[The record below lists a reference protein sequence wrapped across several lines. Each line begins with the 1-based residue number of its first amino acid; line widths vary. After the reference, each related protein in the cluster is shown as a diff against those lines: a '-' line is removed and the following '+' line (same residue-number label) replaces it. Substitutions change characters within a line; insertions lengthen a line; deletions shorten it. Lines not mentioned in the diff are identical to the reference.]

1 MAERLTIA
9 RPYAKAVFAE
19 AVAGKRLAEW
29 SAVLQTAAAVSADAR
44 VKPLFGN
51 PQVSAA
57 QLVELFTGVGGAGF
71 DTQIADQA
79 RNLLATL
86 ADYRRL
92 PFLPEISTAYE
103 RLRAEYE
110 RTVEVT
116 VTSAV
121 ALSAGQQQRLTAA
134 LSKRLARDVR
144 LHTEIDTKLMGGAV
158 LKADD
163 LVIDGSIAGGLTQL
177 AARVAG

>member
-57 QLVELFTGVGGAGF
+57 QLVELFSGVGGAGF
-71 DTQIADQA
+71 DTQA

-92 PFLPEISTAYE
+92 PFLPEISTAFE

>member
-9 RPYAKAVFAE
+9 RPYAKAVFAQ
-19 AVAGKRLAEW
+19 ALAGKRLAEW

-51 PQVSAA
+51 PQVSTT
-57 QLVELFTGVGGAGF
+57 QLVELFTGVGGASF
-71 DTQIADQA
+71 DAQVADQA
-79 RNLLATL
+79 RNLLVTL

-92 PFLPEISTAYE
+92 PFLPEIATGFE
-103 RLRAEYE
+103 KLRAEHE
-110 RTVEVT
+110 RSVDVT

-121 ALSAGQQQRLTAA
+121 ALSAEQQQRLTAA
-134 LSKRLARDVR
+134 LSKRLAREVR
-144 LHTEIDTKLMGGAV
+144 LQTAIDTTLVGGAV

-177 AARVAG
+177 AAQVAG

>member
-9 RPYAKAVFAE
+9 RPYAKAVFAQ
-19 AVAGKRLAEW
+19 ALAGKRMAEW
-29 SAVLQTAAAVSADAR
+29 STVLQTVAAVSADAR

-51 PQVSAA
+51 PQVSTT
-57 QLVELFTGVGGAGF
+57 QLVELFTGVGGASF
-71 DTQIADQA
+71 DAQIADQA
-79 RNLLATL
+79 RNLLVTL

-92 PFLPEISTAYE
+92 SFLPEIATGFE
-103 RLRAEYE
+103 KLRAEHE
-110 RTVEVT
+110 RSVDVT

-121 ALSAGQQQRLTAA
+121 ALSAEQQQRLTAA
-134 LSKRLARDVR
+134 LSKRLAREVR
-144 LHTEIDTKLMGGAV
+144 LQTAIDTTLVGGAV

-177 AARVAG
+177 AAQVAG

>member
-29 SAVLQTAAAVSADAR
+29 SDVLQTAAAVSADAR

-51 PQVSAA
+51 PQVSAS
-57 QLVELFTGVGGAGF
+57 QLVELFSGVGGAGF
-71 DTQIADQA
+71 DTRA

-92 PFLPEISTAYE
+92 PFLPEISTAFE

-121 ALSAGQQQRLTAA
+121 ALSPDQQQRLTAA

>member
-9 RPYAKAVFAE
+9 RPYAKAVFAQ
-19 AVAGKRLAEW
+19 ALGARRLAEW
-29 SAVLQTAAAVSADAR
+29 STVLQTAAAVSGDAR

-51 PQVSAA
+51 PHVSAA
-57 QLVELFTGVGGAGF
+57 QLVELFSSVGGDSF
-71 DTQIADQA
+71 DAQA
-79 RNLLATL
+79 KNLLTTL

-92 PFLPEISTAYE
+92 QFLPEISHGFE
-103 RLRAEYE
+103 RLRAEHE
-110 RTVEVT
+110 RTVDVT

-121 ALSAGQQQRLTAA
+121 PLSEQQQQRLTAA

-144 LHTEIDTKLMGGAV
+144 LHTAIDKSLIGGAV

-163 LVIDGSIAGGLTQL
+163 LVIDGSVAGGLTQL

>member
-9 RPYAKAVFAE
+9 RPYAKAVFAQ
-19 AVAGKRLAEW
+19 ALAGKRMAEW
-29 SAVLQTAAAVSADAR
+29 SGVLHTAAAVSSDAR

-51 PQVSAA
+51 PHVSAA
-57 QLVELFTGVGGAGF
+57 QLVELFTSVGGESF
-71 DTQIADQA
+71 DAQIAEQA
-79 RNLLATL
+79 RNLLVTL

-92 PFLPEISTAYE
+92 PFLPEIALSFE
-103 RLRAEYE
+103 KLRAEHE

-121 ALSAGQQQRLTAA
+121 ALSEQQQQRLTVA

-144 LHTEIDTKLMGGAV
+144 LHTEIDSSLLGGAV

-163 LVIDGSIAGGLTQL
+163 LVIDGSIAGGLIQL
-177 AARVAG
+177 AAQVAG

>member
-9 RPYAKAVFAE
+9 RPYAKAVFSQAL
-19 AVAGKRLAEW
+19 AAKRLPEW
-29 SAVLQTAAAVSADAR
+29 SAVLQTAAAVSSDAR

-51 PQVSAA
+51 PHVSAA
-57 QLVELFTGVGGAGF
+57 QLVELFTAVGGAGF
-71 DTQIADQA
+71 DAQA

-92 PFLPEISTAYE
+92 QFLPEIATAYE

-110 RTVEVT
+110 RTVDVT

-121 ALSAGQQQRLTAA
+121 ALSAAQQQRLTAA

-144 LHTEIDTKLMGGAV
+144 LHTAIDTKLLGGAV

-163 LVIDGSIAGGLTQL
+163 LVIDGSVAGGLTQL
-177 AARVAG
+177 AAQVAG

>member
-9 RPYAKAVFAE
+9 RPYAKAVFTQAL
-19 AVAGKRLAEW
+19 AGKRLAEW
-29 SAVLQTAAAVSADAR
+29 SAALQCAATVSADVR

-57 QLVELFTGVGGAGF
+57 QLVELFTGVAGASF
-71 DTQIADQA
+71 DAQIADQV
-79 RNLLATL
+79 RNLLVTL
-86 ADYRRL
+86 ADYGRL
-92 PFLPEISTAYE
+92 PFLPEIATGFE
-103 RLRAEYE
+103 KLRAEHE
-110 RTVEVT
+110 RSVDVT

-121 ALSAGQQQRLTAA
+121 ALSADQQQRLTAA

-144 LHTEIDTKLMGGAV
+144 LHTAIDTTLVGGAV

-163 LVIDGSIAGGLTQL
+163 LVIDGSVAGGLTLL
-177 AARVAG
+177 AAQVAG

>member
-9 RPYAKAVFAE
+9 RPYAKAVFAQ
-19 AVAGKRLAEW
+19 ALAGKRLAEW
-29 SAVLQTAAAVSADAR
+29 SAVLQTAAAISGDVR
-44 VKPLFGN
+44 VMPLFGN
-51 PQVSAA
+51 PHVSAA
-57 QLVELFTGVGGAGF
+57 QLTELFTGVGGAGF
-71 DTQIADQA
+71 DLQA

-92 PFLPEISTAYE
+92 QFLPEIAAAYE
-103 RLRAEYE
+103 RLRADYE
-110 RTVEVT
+110 RSVDVT

-121 ALSAGQQQRLTAA
+121 ALSAEQRQRLTAA
-134 LSKRLARDVR
+134 LAKRLSRDVR
-144 LHTEIDTKLMGGAV
+144 LHAEIDTKLLGGAV

-163 LVIDGSIAGGLTQL
+163 LVIDGSVAGGLTQL

>member
-9 RPYAKAVFAE
+9 RPYAKAIFAQ
-19 AVAGKRLAEW
+19 ALAGKSLADW
-29 SAVLQTAAAVSADAR
+29 SSVLQTAAAVSGDAR

-51 PQVSAA
+51 PHVSAT
-57 QLVELFTGVGGAGF
+57 QLAELFTDVGGASVNAR
-71 DTQIADQA
+71 IADQA
-79 RNLLATL
+79 RNLVATL

-92 PFLPEISTAYE
+92 QFLPEIAAAYE

-110 RTVEVT
+110 RSVEVT

-121 ALSAGQQQRLTAA
+121 TLSAEQQQRLTAA
-134 LSKRLARDVR
+134 LAKRLSRDVR
-144 LHTEIDTKLMGGAV
+144 LHTEIDTKLRGGAV

-163 LVIDGSIAGGLTQL
+163 LVIDGSVAGGLIQL